1 MYKKTLSKNTK
12 GALESLKGDF
22 LKKFYLAGGTAL
34 ALQFGHRRSIDL
46 DFFSGEKFSPEN
58 LKQELKKIS
67 KFKVQAEDEDT
78 LEIILNQTK
87 ISFFYYPYK
96 LLFSKIRF
104 QNTKLADWR
113 DIACMKINAISQ
125 RGSKK
130 DFIDLYFILKKK
142 SLMEI
147 LELFNKKYKNIDYNQ
162 LHILKSLSYFEQA
175 EQEAESVI
183 LKTVSWQMVKKNI
196 LKKIKESMKKR

>member
-1 MYKKTLSKNTK
+1 MYKKTLSQDTK
-12 GALESLKGDF
+12 GTLESLKGDF

-46 DFFSGEKFSPEN
+46 DFFSRKKFSPEN

-78 LEIILNQTK
+78 LEITLNQTK
-87 ISFFYYPYK
+87 ISFFYYPHK
-96 LLFSKIRF
+96 LIFPKIKF

-175 EQEAESVI
+175 EQEPEPVM
-183 LKTVSWQMVKKNI
+183 LKTASWQMVKKDM
-196 LKKIKESMKKR
+196 LKKIKESIKKR